1 MDYLLQNGHIY
12 VNGDFYDG
20 DLLLKDGKVA
30 ALGQHLDAEGATVLD
45 LQGKLVTPGLIDLH
59 VHFRDPGQTAK
70 ETIVTGSHAAARG
83 GFTTVAAM
91 PNVDPVP
98 DTAEKIAGMVE
109 RNKKEAIVHT
119 YQYSSITMN
128 REAGDCVD
136 YEAVAKAGA
145 IGVSNDG
152 NGIQDAATMWHALL
166 GVKAAGIPLA
176 EHIEEDSLK
185 FGGVVTEGKR
195 AEELGLPGAPILVET
210 SQLARDLTLAQAA
223 GAHYHACH
231 ISTANSIEMVR
242 QAKKAGVHVTA
253 EATPHHLLL
262 ADKDIPDNLDTNFK
276 MNPPLRSESDRE
288 ALVKALADGV
298 VDIVATDHAPHTDD
312 EKAAGF
318 CGAPNG
324 ITGSET
330 CFAALYTAL
339 VKDHDD
345 LTLERLIDVLTVK
358 PAEIFNLPHAGSI
371 LPGSPADVAVFDLDN
386 GQEVRKADFASK
398 GNNSP
403 WLGDTLYGNTV
414 YTFVDGNMVYKQE
427 EN

>member
-1 MDYLLQNGHIY
+1 MDYLLKNGHIY
-12 VNGDFYDG
+12 VNGEFYDG
-20 DLLLKDGKVA
+20 DLLMRDGRVA
-30 ALGQHLDAEGATVLD
+30 ALGQNLTADDVTVID
-45 LQGKLVTPGLIDLH
+45 LAGKLVTPGLVDLH
-59 VHFRDPGQTAK
+59 VHFRDPGQTEK
-70 ETIVTGSHAAARG
+70 ETIVTGSQAAARG
-83 GFTTVAAM
+83 GFTTVGVM
-91 PNVDPVP
+91 PNVVPVP
-98 DTAEKIAGMVE
+98 DNAEKIAHMVE
-109 RNKKEAIVHT
+109 RNAKESVVHA

-136 YEAVAKAGA
+136 YKAVAKAGA
-145 IGVSNDG
+145 IAVSNDG

-166 GVKAAGIPLA
+166 GVKEAGIPLA

-185 FGGVVTEGKR
+185 FGGVMTAGKR
-195 AEELGLPGAPILVET
+195 AEELGLPGSPILVET

-231 ISTANSIEMVR
+231 ISTASSIEMVR
-242 QAKKAGVHVTA
+242 QAKAAGVHVTA

-262 ADKDIPDNLDTNFK
+262 ADKDIPDNADTNFK
-276 MNPPLRSESDRE
+276 MNPPLRAESDRQ
-288 ALVKALADGV
+288 ALVRALADGV
-298 VDIVATDHAPHTDD
+298 VDVVATDHAPHTDD
-312 EKAAGF
+312 EKAEGF

-345 LTLERLIDVLTVK
+345 LTLSRLIDVLTSK
-358 PAEIFNLPHAGSI
+358 PAALFNLKNAGQI
-371 LPGSPADVAVFDLDN
+371 LPGSPADVAVFDLDR
-386 GQEVRKADFASK
+386 GQVVRKEDFASK